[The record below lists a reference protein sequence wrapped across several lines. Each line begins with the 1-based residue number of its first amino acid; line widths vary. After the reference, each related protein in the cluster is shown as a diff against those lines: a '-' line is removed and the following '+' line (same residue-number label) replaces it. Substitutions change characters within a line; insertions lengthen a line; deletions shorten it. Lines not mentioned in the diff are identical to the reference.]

1 MENGAPTAIVVRSAT
16 CNVLARVN
24 RYSLEA
30 LPLRQHIFHF
40 VLLDSFLLFL
50 QRERVTSRKAK
61 REGEYQ
67 YS

>member
-1 MENGAPTAIVVRSAT
+1 MKNGAPIAIVVRSAT
-16 CNVLARVN
+16 RNVLARVN

-61 REGEYQ
+61 REGEY
-67 YS
+67 